1 MTGYAGNSPGHRGVA
16 FWAAIIGLLLLS
28 AGLVWYDLAAHE
40 VLGRDENVTIVKLDQ
55 PDLKAVLEA
64 SNLKFT
70 GQPSNTQPL
79 YFLLQYLAWPLVG
92 RSTFML
98 RFLAAVFGVLTV
110 ALTYKLGEALF
121 DHKVGLAGALLT
133 ALLPL
138 HVQYSQIIRPYTLL
152 SALSLAS
159 AYFLVRA
166 LKTNRSVHWIGFV
179 LTAGLNFYNHYN
191 ALFVLAAEGLFT
203 AVVWCVTLAGVV
215 KKRQPPGRLIGP
227 VLGFLMVG
235 ILCAPGLIRL
245 FGFPWVGLSG
255 QREAGGSIIVE
266 LTLPFFRSF
275 LYRIGVREAWL
286 QGLLVG
292 LMVLGLVASLYRRRW
307 QAALLTVLW
316 ISLPFAI
323 LSVIKSPRPF
333 AERYLIF
340 VPPVALLLVGEG
352 IVFGAEALG
361 ILADRQGK
369 RHLRWTLTIV
379 FSLALALLLAGSL
392 PAYYSANRAEG
403 RLEQTIVVL
412 ERQARPGDV
421 VIVSPRTF
429 VRPLAV
435 DGADVLYLHKHLTP
449 AELEDLASHYQRMW
463 ILYTSYIPPAELQEP
478 LDQWLLA
485 QPDRFVRVP
494 IKAVNMLAFGILS
507 ATDVEAAL
515 KDQIVVLEDLA
526 HSPAGEYETWARHNL
541 LADAY
546 QALSDHYASQGES
559 ALAAEY
565 GEKAQEA
572 RTAVPPP

>member
-1 MTGYAGNSPGHRGVA
+1 MTRTSDNSPGPRGVA
-16 FWAAIIGLLLLS
+16 FWAAILGLLLLS

-55 PDLKAVLEA
+55 PDLKAVLDA
-64 SNLKFT
+64 SNLRFT

-79 YFLLQYLAWPLVG
+79 FFLLQYLAWPLVG
-92 RSTFML
+92 RSAYML
-98 RFLAAVFGVLTV
+98 RFLPAVFGILTV

-121 DHKVGLAGALLT
+121 NYKVGLAGALLT
-133 ALLPL
+133 TPLLL
-138 HVQYSQIIRPYTLL
+138 HIQYSQIVRPYTLL

-166 LKTNRSVHWIGFV
+166 LSTNRSAHWIGFV
-179 LTAGLNFYNHYN
+179 VTAVLNFYNHFN

-203 AVVWCVTLAGVV
+203 TAVWCVTLAGVV
-215 KKRQPPGRLIGP
+215 RKRQPRGRLAGP

-245 FGFPWVGLSG
+245 FGLPWVGVSG
-255 QREAGGSIIVE
+255 QREVGGSIIVE
-266 LTLPFFRSF
+266 LTLPFFQSF

-307 QAALLTVLW
+307 QAALLSVIW
-316 ISLPFAI
+316 ISLPFAV
-323 LSVIKSPRPF
+323 LSVVKSPRPF
-333 AERYLIF
+333 TERYLIF
-340 VPPVALLLVGEG
+340 VPPVAFLLVGEG

-361 ILADRQGK
+361 RLADRRGK
-369 RHLRWTLTIV
+369 RSLQQALTLV
-379 FSLALALLLAGSL
+379 SSLALAVLLARSL
-392 PAYYSANRAEG
+392 PAYYSSNRAED
-403 RLEQTIVVL
+403 RLEQTIAVV

-429 VRPLAV
+429 VRRLAV
-435 DGADVLYLHKHLTP
+435 DGADVLYLHEHLTP
-449 AELEDLASHYQRMW
+449 AELEDLAAQYRRMW
-463 ILYTSYIPPAELQEP
+463 FLYTSYIPPAELQEP

-485 QPDRFVRVP
+485 QPDWFVRVP
-494 IKAVNMLAFGILS
+494 IKAVNVLAFGNPS
-507 ATDVEAAL
+507 PADVELAL
-515 KDQIVVLEDLA
+515 KDRIVVLEDLA
-526 HSPAGEYETWARHNL
+526 QSPAGKYETWERHNL

-546 QALSDHYASQGES
+546 QALSEHYANQGES

-565 GEKAQEA
+565 EEKAQEA